1 MRIMNGIRL
10 KWRSLCNGC
19 SRNGLVFGFYFLL
32 LSFDFVAI
40 TSGVSVGRLAAFAT
54 IALCLFEAPRWRL
67 RLDGIGALVSA
78 FSFICICSLFSIP
91 VGFNEYN
98 AYFTVFLN
106 ILIVVIACAVTF
118 TTYDVLLWKRC
129 LIFAA
134 ILLGVL
140 AIVSPGQVGSE
151 WVSGRVVPNV
161 MGSQQDPNE
170 FCGYYLLPVAT
181 MTYFGIQRRNP
192 AYIALLVFFFYTVL
206 MTGSRGGLMAVGV
219 AFAVALAAAVR
230 NDKHKIPICLAAIF
244 ILLMLALKFESI
256 LRLFPDA
263 ISSRFLSG
271 EASTGTAESR
281 MAIWRQLISAFFDS
295 NVLQQLFGHGFG
307 TTTLANSAHL
317 VAHNVYIELLYD
329 VGILGL
335 ISFVGML
342 IAACLCAA
350 HKRDYVV
357 LAAILGEAVLIVS
370 LSSFWSKTL
379 WGLLILGYVAIK
391 DCGFDYEH

>member
-1 MRIMNGIRL
+1 MRKLNGIRP
-10 KWRSLCNGC
+10 KWLSFFNGC
-19 SRNGLVFGFYFLL
+19 SRNGLIFGFYFLL

-40 TSGVSVGRLAAFAT
+40 ASGVSVGRLAAFIT

-67 RLDGIGALVSA
+67 RTDCIGALVSA
-78 FSFICICSLFSIP
+78 FLFVCICSLFSIP
-91 VGFNEYN
+91 VGFSEFNS
-98 AYFTVFLN
+98 YFTVFLN
-106 ILIVVIACAVTF
+106 ILLVAIACAVTF
-118 TTYDVLLWKRC
+118 TADDILLWKRC
-129 LIFAA
+129 LVVAA

-140 AIVSPGQVGSE
+140 AIVSPGQVGSQ

-170 FCGYYLLPVAT
+170 FCGYYLLPIAS

-192 AYIALLVFFFYTVL
+192 AFIAMLVFFFYTVL

-219 AFAVALAAAVR
+219 SFIVALASAVR
-230 NDKHKIPICLAAIF
+230 NDKHRILICLAAICALL
-244 ILLMLALKFESI
+244 ILSLNFEFI

-271 EASTGTAESR
+271 KADMGTAESR
-281 MAIWRQLISAFFDS
+281 MAIWSQLISAYFDS

-329 VGILGL
+329 VGILGFL
-335 ISFVGML
+335 SFAGML
-342 IAACLCAA
+342 ITACLCAA
-350 HKRDYVV
+350 RRRDYVV
-357 LAAILGEAVLIVS
+357 LAALLGEAVLIAS

-379 WGLLILGYVAIK
+379 WGLLILAYVTIE
-391 DCGFDYEH
+391 DCDFDYEH